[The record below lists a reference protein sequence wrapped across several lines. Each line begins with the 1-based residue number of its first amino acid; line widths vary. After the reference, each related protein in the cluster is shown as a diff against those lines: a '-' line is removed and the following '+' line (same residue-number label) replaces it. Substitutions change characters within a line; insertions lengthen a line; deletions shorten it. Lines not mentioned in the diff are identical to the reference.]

1 MMTLT
6 LDLRSA
12 NLSLDEAEF
21 YRLCQANRELRLELT
36 AEGQLIVM
44 PPTGWETGRR
54 NFDLAQQFG
63 LWAKRDGSGL
73 AFDSSTGFRLPD
85 GAIRSPDVAW
95 VRRDR
100 ITAINPDPEKF
111 LPLCPD
117 FVIKLRSASDTLS
130 VLQDKMQAYLDN
142 GLRLGWLINP
152 QDKTVEIYRQAQA
165 TEAIPLAGILSG
177 EPDMPGLEI
186 NLDDIFIKQVVSP

>member
-6 LDLRSA
+6 LDMRSA
-12 NLSLDEAEF
+12 DLALDEAEF
-21 YRLCQANRELRLELT
+21 YRLCQANPDLKLELT
-36 AEGQLIVM
+36 AEGHLILM
-44 PPTGWETGRR
+44 PPTGWETGHR
-54 NFDLAQQFG
+54 NMSLSE
-63 LWAKRDGSGL
+63 LVSRWARSDGRGL

-100 ITAINPDPEKF
+100 ITALSPDPSKF

-117 FVIKLRSASDTLS
+117 FVIELRSASDTLS

-142 GLRLGWLINP
+142 GLPLGWLINP
-152 QDKTVEIYRQAQA
+152 QDKTVEIYRQAQ
-165 TEAIPLAGILSG
+165 TTQVVPLAGIVSG
-177 EPDMPGLEI
+177 EPELPGLQI
-186 NLDDIFIKQVVSP
+186 NLDEIF